1 MNECRPSILVVSDV
15 TDGNVRYTWGDNGR
29 CSVCAARAHARTNE
43 PRGSSRVRSYDPE
56 LAQVLVHAVQLLLAQ
71 PGSAALH
78 WRPQ

>member
-1 MNECRPSILVVSDV
+1 MIDSDV
-15 TDGNVRYTWGDNGR
+15 TDGNVRYTWGDDG
-29 CSVCAARAHARTNE
+29 CSSVCAARAHARTNE
-43 PRGSSRVRSYDPE
+43 PRGSSRVRSHDPE